1 MKAIRLGGLF
11 VLAMVFVQAAVLQAT
26 AEDKA
31 QKQKDI
37 NKMAQ
42 ATLQQLYKAQP
53 KAKLWGRKGVWLR
66 RLQQHGREDPL
77 SGFW

>member
-1 MKAIRLGGLF
+1 MKAIRSGGLF
-11 VLAMVFVQAAVLQAT
+11 VLAMVCMQAAVLQAA

-42 ATLQQLYKAQP
+42 ATLQQ
-53 KAKLWGRKGVWLR
+53 
-66 RLQQHGREDPL
+66 HGREDPH
-77 SGFW
+77 SGLW